1 MENDDLKIEQTDML
15 YTQEQETHIE
25 EGKKPGKNKNLV
37 TALIIGGVAVGL
49 ISLMIVMLF
58 VTGWFKRDT
67 GDSSAFDYAPVKNTS
82 IATFDLGM
90 NMGDLIDTVA
100 NIAGQS
106 NSADGM
112 MAKTV
117 LENIPDLSFLD
128 VKGFAL
134 IDQKNSSDFIVG
146 LRYSGR
152 SDPKQSLDQM
162 LSKISAIGIEYQED
176 DAGFIS
182 IGEGNDSTSTLYL
195 DDNHLLIAQN
205 RQFLEEC
212 LQTKHNQSQSIRSH
226 SKWSKIEGMVN
237 GKPISYCGIFD
248 LDGKEAVVVGV
259 VQNLSNEVNLKVS
272 WLDGVEQAGDLLGKN
287 IPFQMNLTDIF
298 KWQKNL
304 SQVISSTPDGT
315 VRFALPFAVTNI
327 MSPKFEEGETSG
339 FINIEDL
346 NGNQSYGIQI
356 KADKEKLSSFVEQI
370 LNGRSKITPEKDGT
384 IHVEP
389 ISTIS
394 IPSMEEKS
402 ETNTNINAINPN
414 SKESPLVT
422 DRNLMSK
429 PLSGEYFYR
438 LDGDALFIGNNKE
451 NLTWKPGRDESVTG
465 SILSLVVDGKSVIK
479 NLSGLLSL
487 YANSLPNAT
496 GISNEKLYEILDK
509 MDFRFNIDLLT
520 SDKDLSCSISIKYN
534 LENALK

>member
-1 MENDDLKIEQTDML
+1 M
-15 YTQEQETHIE
+15 
-25 EGKKPGKNKNLV
+25 
-37 TALIIGGVAVGL
+37 GL
-49 ISLMIVMLF
+49 ISLMIVMLL

-90 NMGDLIDTVA
+90 NMGDLIDTIA
-100 NIAGQS
+100 NVAGQG
-106 NSADGM
+106 NSENSM
-112 MAKTV
+112 MAKSV

-134 IDQKNSSDFIVG
+134 LDQKNSSDFIVG

-176 DAGFIS
+176 DAGFIN

-226 SKWSKIEGMVN
+226 SKWSKIEGMVS

-248 LDGKEAVVVGV
+248 LNGKEAVVVGV
-259 VQNLSNEVNLKVS
+259 VQNLSNEVNFKVS
-272 WLDGVEQAGDLLGKN
+272 WLDGVDQVNELVGDE
-287 IPFQMNLTDIF
+287 IPFDLNLADLF

-304 SQVISSTPDGT
+304 SAAISSTPDGT
-315 VRFALPFAVTNI
+315 VRFALPFAVTSI

-346 NGNQSYGIQI
+346 SGSQNYGIRI
-356 KADKEKLSSFVEQI
+356 KADKEKLGSFVESF
-370 LNGRSKITPEKDGT
+370 LNSQGKITPENDG
-384 IHVEP
+384 IMRVEP
-389 ISTIS
+389 VSTIS
-394 IPSMEEKS
+394 IPSMAEKP
-402 ETNTNINAINPN
+402 ETNTNISAINPN
-414 SKESPLVT
+414 LKESPLIT

-429 PLSGEYFYR
+429 PLSGEYFYK
-438 LDGDALFIGNNKE
+438 LDGDTLFVGNNKE
-451 NLTWKPGRDESVTG
+451 NLVWKPGRDESVTG
-465 SILSLVVDGKSVIK
+465 SILSLVIDGKAIIK

-487 YANSLPNAT
+487 YADSLPNAT
-496 GISNEKLYEILDK
+496 GITNEKLFEILDK
-509 MDFRFNIDLLT
+509 MDFKFNIDLLT

>member
-1 MENDDLKIEQTDML
+1 MDNDDLKIEQTDLL
-15 YTQEQETHIE
+15 YAQEQKAQIE
-25 EGKKPGKNKNLV
+25 EEKKPGKNKNLV
-37 TALIIGGVAVGL
+37 TALIIGGVALGL
-49 ISLMIVMLF
+49 ISLMIVMLL
-58 VTGWFKRDT
+58 VTDWFKRDT
-67 GDSSAFDYAPVKNTS
+67 GDDSAFDYAPVKNAS

-90 NMGDLIDTVA
+90 NMGDLVNTVA

-106 NSADGM
+106 NSENSM
-112 MAKTV
+112 MAKSV

-128 VKGFAL
+128 VRGFAL
-134 IDQKNSSDFIVG
+134 LDQKNRSDFIVG

-152 SDPKQSLDQM
+152 SDPNQSLDQM
-162 LSKISAIGIEYQED
+162 LSKISALGIEYQKD
-176 DAGFIS
+176 GDGFIS
-182 IGEGNDSTSTLYL
+182 IGEGTGSTSTLYL
-195 DDNHLLIAQN
+195 DENHLLIAQN
-205 RQFLEEC
+205 RQFLEES
-212 LQTKHNQSQSIRSH
+212 LQTKRNRSLSIKNH
-226 SKWSKIEGMVN
+226 SKWSKIEDMVN

-259 VQNLSNEVNLKVS
+259 VQNLSNEINFKVS
-272 WLDGVEQAGDLLGKN
+272 WLDGVEQASDLLGKN
-287 IPFQMNLTDIF
+287 IPFQMNLADIF

-304 SQVISSTPDGT
+304 SQAISSTPDGT
-315 VRFALPFAVTNI
+315 IRFALPFAITNI
-327 MSPKFEEGETSG
+327 TSPKLEEGETSG
-339 FINIEDL
+339 FVNIEDL
-346 NGNQSYGIQI
+346 NGNQNYGIQI
-356 KADKEKLSSFVEQI
+356 KADKAKLSSFVEQV
-370 LNGRSKITPEKDGT
+370 LNSQGKITPEKDGT

-389 ISTIS
+389 ISSIS
-394 IPSMEEKS
+394 IPSMVEKP
-402 ETNTNINAINPN
+402 ETNTNINTINPN
-414 SKESPLVT
+414 SKESPLIT

-451 NLTWKPGRDESVTG
+451 NLIWKPGRDESVTG

-487 YANSLPNAT
+487 YADSLPSTT

-509 MDFRFNIDLLT
+509 MDFKFNIDLLT